1 MNSFLKNKFTK
12 NEIAGFGFSSL
23 IHFLFFVL
31 IILLSKVYDYEIAK
45 GSPFGKGPGGAGRGG
60 LIEANY
66 ESAPPA
72 GSKDKTPK
80 DERVLQQHSVQQPA
94 DADKIYTKSSSSE
107 SSTPLK
113 EKKYT
118 EANPNFDA
126 SVAGDLGKGVGGK
139 YAQYGEG
146 YGDTSGLGNLYAET
160 TLNVKIRY
168 PQGWQFID
176 QNVKSKL
183 DGITFWAGNYNIY
196 PPPYIHFEVQDK
208 NFFDDRKYK
217 YKLAMNDFMLYYND
231 PQEMQGEVRQDV
243 YIRTDADEDYSIKLI
258 IKGSVEFKA
267 FQPVFFGMIET
278 FHFGHK
284 WF

>member
-1 MNSFLKNKFTK
+1 MNSLLKNKFSK
-12 NEIAGFGFSSL
+12 NEITGFSLSSL
-23 IHFLFFVL
+23 LHILIFAL
-31 IILLSKVYDYEIAK
+31 IIVMNRVYDSQLMK
-45 GSPFGKGPGGAGRGG
+45 GSPFGKGPGGGRGG

-66 ESAPPA
+66 ESAPA
-72 GSKDKTPK
+72 GKQSDDLKQKEIQSRRITQAP
-80 DERVLQQHSVQQPA
+80 
-94 DADKIYTKSSSSE
+94 DADKIYTKSSNSN
-107 SSTPLK
+107 SSTPVK

-126 SVAGDLGKGVGGK
+126 NVAGNSGQGTGGK
-139 YAQYGEG
+139 YDQYSEG
-146 YGDTSGLGNLYAET
+146 YGDTLGLGNLYAES

-168 PQGWQFID
+168 PQGWTFLD
-176 QNVKSKL
+176 QNVKNKL
-183 DGITFWAGNYNIY
+183 DGVTFWATNFNIN

-208 NFFDDRKYK
+208 NYFDDRKYK
-217 YKLAMNDFMLYYND
+217 YKLEMSDFILYYND
-231 PQEMQGEVRQDV
+231 PQEIQGEVRQDV
-243 YIRTDADEDYSIKLI
+243 YIRTESDEDYSIKLI